1 MHTTTVLAAALLA
14 PALAMAAPDPLYTT
28 IAALDSAAFGSFNTC
43 ADKAQLARHAGY
55 FAPDVEFYH
64 DKAGVMWS
72 RDAVIDSTSKHI
84 CGKVKRELVP
94 GTLEVFP
101 IKDYGAIS
109 RGQHRFCENGASRC
123 EGLADFTIV
132 WRLKDG
138 KWEMTRVLSYA
149 HRANP

>member
-1 MHTTTVLAAALLA
+1 
-14 PALAMAAPDPLYTT
+14 MAAPDPLYTT
-28 IAALDSAAFGSFNTC
+28 IAALDSAAFDSFNTC
-43 ADKAQLARHAGY
+43 ADKAQLARHAAY

-109 RGQHRFCENGASRC
+109 RGQHRFCQNGASRC